1 MRNSADRQARS
12 RLARRRPG
20 PHRIRRRASGAR
32 TGWRRIP
39 WVHVGTV
46 AGAVAAIGTVLFT
59 GIATY
64 YSAKIGSDQ
73 LDQSREDAE
82 RKARSQAEQVSFYV
96 GGEGGAEDLHIV
108 NRSPD
113 PIYSP
118 GVFFRTQVFD
128 PRGDGS
134 AYLRYYGAGGEGD
147 LGPCSE
153 LVFKQSG
160 IKAAHPSEQRHLVQ
174 WRPEVLGVD
183 FIDRAG
189 KRWYR
194 TPEALTQRPNRAYEY
209 KKSPLGTL
217 PRGYAVGK
225 PEVRDLKACGGSDS

>member
-128 PRGDGS
+128 PRGTAAPISGTTALEARATLARAQS
-134 AYLRYYGAGGEGD
+134 WFSSSPASRQLTPLSNATWFSGD
-147 LGPCSE
+147 
-153 LVFKQSG
+153 
-160 IKAAHPSEQRHLVQ
+160 QRF
-174 WRPEVLGVD
+174 WG
-183 FIDRAG
+183 
-189 KRWYR
+189 W
-194 TPEALTQRPNRAYEY
+194 T
-209 KKSPLGTL
+209 S
-217 PRGYAVGK
+217 
-225 PEVRDLKACGGSDS
+225 